1 METTF
6 IYNGKTIT
14 TPNLQK
20 KLKRMKITEADIE
33 IIENPIPKKEE
44 KQSLDFPLED
54 YPYYKYPDKQLWL
67 LKITE
72 NPSDTIIWN
81 NQILERDIAY
91 EENNLRFLKDELRTS
106 RISL

>member
-33 IIENPIPKKEE
+33 IIPNPTKEE
-44 KQSLDFPLED
+44 TKSELDIPLEN
-54 YPYYKYPDKQLWL
+54 YHAYKYPPLWHIY
-67 LKITE
+67 ITD
-72 NPSDTIIWN
+72 NPPDTIIWN

-91 EENNLRFLKDELRTS
+91 ETALQRTLRSQLRNG
-106 RISL
+106 

>member
-54 YPYYKYPDKQLWL
+54 YHYYKYPDQQLWL

-72 NPSDTIIWN
+72 NPPDTIIWN

-91 EENNLRFLKDELRTS
+91 EENNLRFLIDELRTN
-106 RISL
+106 RISI

>member
-20 KLKRMKITEADIE
+20 KLKRMKITEADIQ
-33 IIENPIPKKEE
+33 IIPNPTPKEE
-44 KQSLDFPLED
+44 TKSELDIPLEN
-54 YPYYKYPDKQLWL
+54 YHAYKYPDQLLWHIY
-67 LKITE
+67 ITD
-72 NPSDTIIWN
+72 NPSDTIVWN

-91 EENNLRFLKDELRTS
+91 EENNLRFLKDELRAS

>member
-33 IIENPIPKKEE
+33 IISNPTPKKEE
-44 KQSLDFPLED
+44 KQGLDFSLED
-54 YPYYKYPDKQLWL
+54 YHYYKYPDQQLWL
-67 LKITE
+67 LKITD
-72 NPSDTIIWN
+72 NPTDTIIWN

-91 EENNLRFLKDELRTS
+91 ETTFQRTFRSQLRNGQINN
-106 RISL
+106 

>member
-33 IIENPIPKKEE
+33 IIPNPTPKKEE
-44 KQSLDFPLED
+44 KQSLDFPLKD
-54 YPYYKYPDKQLWL
+54 YHCYKYPDQQLWL
-67 LKITE
+67 IKITD
-72 NPSDTIIWN
+72 NPTDTIVWN
-81 NQILERDIAY
+81 NQVLERDVAY
-91 EENNLRFLKDELRTS
+91 EENNLRFLIDECRAN
-106 RISL
+106 RISI

>member
-20 KLKRMKITEADIE
+20 KLKRMKITEADIK
-33 IIENPIPKKEE
+33 IIPNPTKEE
-44 KQSLDFPLED
+44 TKSELDIPLEN
-54 YPYYKYPDKQLWL
+54 YHAYKYPNQLLWHIH
-67 LKITE
+67 ITG
-72 NPSDTIIWN
+72 NPPDTIVWN
-81 NQILERDIAY
+81 NQILERDTAY
-91 EENNLRFLKDELRTS
+91 EENNLRFLKDELRAN